1 MAVMVNYLLSFITG
15 AVISLM
21 VVANTQ
27 FGVATSTEV
36 STIINQAVGII
47 VLTLLMVILRKNR
60 KLCPERKK
68 SHWYMYFGGIFGLFI
83 LTFNYYTVT
92 AVGATLAMAL
102 AVFGQSLVG
111 LIFDLTGLFG
121 MEKKRITGEKWCSLA
136 VSFAG
141 ILVMSILSGGAF
153 RPLYLLMGLAAGALT
168 MTQMVYNS
176 TFAKAKGPLFSA
188 RQNVISGLI
197 GMVIFSFI
205 TKPSETMNALRAVP
219 SVPFFL
225 IVGGGVL
232 ACWVVVCTNIVI
244 PKIPA
249 VYSALLLSA
258 GQLIAS
264 LILDTVIYSTF
275 TPALLIGSIIM
286 MAGMFLSF
294 LADRKEAKRQ

>member
-1 MAVMVNYLLSFITG
+1 MFNYLLSFITG

-111 LIFDLTGLFG
+111 LIFDLTGLFD

-136 VSFAG
+136 NVTK
-141 ILVMSILSGGAF
+141 LSRKRGCW
-153 RPLYLLMGLAAGALT
+153 
-168 MTQMVYNS
+168 
-176 TFAKAKGPLFSA
+176 
-188 RQNVISGLI
+188 
-197 GMVIFSFI
+197 
-205 TKPSETMNALRAVP
+205 
-219 SVPFFL
+219 
-225 IVGGGVL
+225 GVE
-232 ACWVVVCTNIVI
+232 
-244 PKIPA
+244 
-249 VYSALLLSA
+249 
-258 GQLIAS
+258 
-264 LILDTVIYSTF
+264 
-275 TPALLIGSIIM
+275 
-286 MAGMFLSF
+286 
-294 LADRKEAKRQ
+294 R